1 MASPPKAS
9 YRLSNLHVNLF
20 RNVYLISTDG
30 SLFFKASSMQE
41 LRIYRQLAMAHSQL
55 LSFVPSLVGIY
66 KCKEDALDLIMDLS
80 GDLCSV
86 DFGALESLL
95 AMATKCRTF
104 NCHEPIFTALKNL
117 HNSNDTHSKI
127 YFMDLKLGFITF
139 PLGAQQSKI
148 RSQEAKARDTTTS
161 THGVRLMGAVLPARS
176 RTSTTE
182 SVLLTKTE
190 GRACSYDDIL
200 AHLCTLFPDR
210 RSLGQLV
217 ARLQALSASL
227 LGECLHMCGPSLLI
241 SSTHQGQIDN
251 HASHNALP
259 SVFLVDFAHTYT
271 RDQAVA
277 LCTDRHILSTTASTT
292 IAACI
297 ESLSHNLQVYHAF

>member
-1 MASPPKAS
+1 MHLFLCLQPEELCIEQLRTPAWILKEQMASPPKAS

-86 DFGALESLL
+86 DFGVLESLL
-95 AMATKCRTF
+95 ATATKCRTF

-117 HNSNDTHSKI
+117 HNSNDTQSKI

-148 RSQEAKARDTTTS
+148 QSQEAKARDTTTS
-161 THGVRLMGAVLPARS
+161 THGVRLMGAVLPVKS

-190 GRACSYDDIL
+190 GRACSMTISWRIYAPSFQTDAVSANL
-200 AHLCTLFPDR
+200 LRVYRLCL
-210 RSLGQLV
+210 
-217 ARLQALSASL
+217 RLSWESV
-227 LGECLHMCGPSLLI
+227 
-241 SSTHQGQIDN
+241 STC
-251 HASHNALP
+251 
-259 SVFLVDFAHTYT
+259 
-271 RDQAVA
+271 AV
-277 LCTDRHILSTTASTT
+277 RVS
-292 IAACI
+292 
-297 ESLSHNLQVYHAF
+297 